1 MVPLLVEFS
10 KYTLPVLTLIPYALH
25 AHTAMHLWLGVEFV
39 FWSFKHFTFWGQ
51 WAALGAGPGGPY
63 KIVFGV
69 YSLQLAY
76 SLFAINNPWSAGS
89 YHNSQ
94 LSPLFIS
101 MLVTSSG
108 TVHCCPMTADPY
120 QDIAL
125 APLGLACKLYIIVHR
140 RPWWQAGSLPKD
152 KSAGNLILVN
162 VPYSTESTQLP
173 GSREIEIL
181 HSLVLLHCG
190 ISTNILH
197 KKTCKHHNP
206 SGPADP
212 HASTSWLHSW

>member
-1 MVPLLVEFS
+1 MLCMH
-10 KYTLPVLTLIPYALH
+10 TLQCTSDWVLNSSSEASNTSPSEVSELHYVQALEDH
-25 AHTAMHLWLGVEFV
+25 ARLSLGSTVSS
-39 FWSFKHFTFWGQ
+39 W
-51 WAALGAGPGGPY
+51 P
-63 KIVFGV
+63 IVF
-69 YSLQLAY
+69 LQLITLGLLDPITTA
-76 SLFAINNPWSAGS
+76 SCLPSSSPCW
-89 YHNSQ
+89 
-94 LSPLFIS
+94 SPLRGHSDSSLLPHDCRPIPRYC
-101 MLVTSSG
+101 SG
-108 TVHCCPMTADPY
+108 TTR
-120 QDIAL
+120 
-125 APLGLACKLYIIVHR
+125 LGLYIIVHR

-162 VPYSTESTQLP
+162 APYSTESTQLP